1 MKPKKVDWS
10 KVDLK
15 AYGMEN
21 IPKKD
26 LDIMYREYERQLNKP
41 IDELNGHTLEEIF
54 GNQSKIVH
62 EMIGDKK

>member
-1 MKPKKVDWS
+1 MKNAKVDWS

-26 LDIMYREYERQLNKP
+26 LDILYREYQRQINKP
-41 IDELNGHTLEEIF
+41 IEELNEHTLADIF
-54 GNQSKIVH
+54 GNTSKVVH